1 MTLNFEL
8 KKLYWYPTNYKMD
21 DLSKWSREL
30 VDLLNTNKPTYTKS
44 DLVKIGLIAK
54 RTSAAKLDFK
64 EEKRQYTYNLE
75 EGEYINFNHKFLA
88 SGRFE
93 INGVT
98 LTKELVDCYFDYDYY
113 DDFCEAKEDLKL
125 VFNTKAQVVNRQQLY
140 ELLEE
145 IKKLYQARVK
155 RDFDHIKNL
164 K

>member
-8 KKLYWYPTNYKMD
+8 KKLYWYPTNYKMN
-21 DLSKWSREL
+21 DLSKWFREL

-44 DLVKIGLIAK
+44 DLVKIGLIAN

-75 EGEYINFNHKFLA
+75 EGECINFNHKFLA

-98 LTKELVDCYFDYDYY
+98 LTEELVNCYFDYDY
-113 DDFCEAKEDLKL
+113 DNICEAKEDLKL

-145 IKKLYQARVK
+145 VKKLYQARVK
-155 RDFDHIKNL
+155 RDFDYIKNL